1 MIMKKLINIFFI
13 LLSVGIFAQSKGLKS
28 KNVPLKKS
36 VPNQV
41 KNPKVEPDSEI
52 INENVP
58 SLIPR
63 KQSGKIGYINQQ
75 GKYVIKPEYHIA
87 MFFAEDCNLANS
99 ANMKVRKFGSAQYAT
114 VEKNKT
120 SYRIDKSGKRV
131 YQYKDSDLAVCRNEF
146 KKQLF
151 HAYIIKGLYG
161 VIEDAIFKN
170 PSDPKQFKIYPEYE
184 YLYIMEGNELTY
196 PMIVATRKDKFGV
209 IDINNKII
217 IPFDYDD
224 IKRNYSWKLGRM
236 FEVTKDGINYYYIDA
251 NNQSY

>member
-1 MIMKKLINIFFI
+1 MKKLINIFFI
-13 LLSVGIFAQSKGLKS
+13 LLSFSLFAQYNGLKKKGLPVGKTLP
-28 KNVPLKKS
+28 KQAKKQKTEENLT
-36 VPNQV
+36 V
-41 KNPKVEPDSEI
+41 

-58 SLIPR
+58 LLIPQ
-63 KQSGKIGYINQQ
+63 KKSEKFGYINQSGQ
-75 GKYVIKPEYHIA
+75 FIIKPEYHIA

-99 ANMKVRKFGSAQYAT
+99 ANQKVRKFGSSEYAT

-120 SYRIDKSGKRV
+120 TYRIDKSGKRV

-161 VIEDAIFKN
+161 VVEDAVFKN

-196 PMIVATRKDKFGV
+196 PMIVVTRKDKFGV

-236 FEVTKDGINYYYIDA
+236 FEVTKDGTNYYYIDA
-251 NNQSY
+251 NNHAY